1 MRPTIS
7 SSRHTT
13 LLPLSICLL
22 MFPQFAQTLYSPA
35 IADFTHA
42 FSVAPEIASQAVTVF
57 FLFFAI
63 GVAGWGWACDRIGR
77 RPTMLCGLALYA
89 AACVM
94 AWRVASFNG
103 LLVAQALAALGA
115 AVGSVVTQ
123 TLLRDRYSGAELA
136 RIFSTVGMALAVSPA
151 IGLYVGAGVVR
162 EFGYKGTTL
171 LLFALSMALLAWT
184 AVSLPETRPHSR
196 SPSGS
201 HPAFP
206 ARSRLDGTSAQASA
220 SGARRPLCLAM
231 LLDAAI
237 WRSAMLVATFNVALY
252 SYYALGPFIFERLHM
267 STSLYGYSGVA
278 LALGSCMGAWLNK
291 RLLTKGV
298 PGARLTARAALLTLG
313 AGLSLLLTQDTPWF
327 LASMLV
333 VVLAFGMAIPNV
345 LGQALNAYR
354 GQLGAAGAWF
364 GLAYYLMIG
373 TGMLLVGWTQ
383 TLAGT
388 VIACG
393 ALATVACVCARGAA
407 RGHGIDGMV
416 SRETRI

>member
-1 MRPTIS
+1 MRLTIS
-7 SSRHTT
+7 SSRHTS

-35 IADFTHA
+35 IADFTRA

-57 FLFFAI
+57 FLFFAV

-77 RPTMLCGLALYA
+77 RPAMLCGLALYA

-94 AWRVASFNG
+94 AWRVASFSG

-115 AVGSVVTQ
+115 AAGSVVTQ
-123 TLLRDRYSGAELA
+123 TLLRDRYNGAELA

-151 IGLYVGAGVVR
+151 IGLYAGAWIVR
-162 EFGYKGTTL
+162 QSGYKGTVL
-171 LLFALSMALLAWT
+171 LLFALSVALLVWT
-184 AVSLPETRPHSR
+184 AVTLPETRPS
-196 SPSGS
+196 S
-201 HPAFP
+201 AFP

-220 SGARRPLCLAM
+220 SGSRRPLCLAM
-231 LLDAAI
+231 VLDAAI
-237 WRSAMLVATFNVALY
+237 WRSAMLVAAFNVALY

-278 LALGSCMGAWLNK
+278 LAMGSCVGAWLNK
-291 RLLTKGV
+291 RLLTNGV
-298 PGARLTARAALLTLG
+298 PGARLTAWAAVLTLC
-313 AGLSLLLTQDTPWF
+313 AGLSLLSTQDTPWF
-327 LASMLV
+327 LASMLI

-354 GQLGAAGAWF
+354 GRLGAAGAWF

-383 TLAGT
+383 MLAGT

-393 ALATVACVCARGAA
+393 ALATAACVCEHRAATGRGIDDTTARGT
-407 RGHGIDGMV
+407 GI
-416 SRETRI
+416 

>member
-1 MRPTIS
+1 MRPTTS

-35 IADFTHA
+35 IADFTGA
-42 FSVAPEIASQAVTVF
+42 FSVAPEIASQAVTVY
-57 FLFFAI
+57 FLFFAL

-77 RPTMLCGLALYA
+77 RPAMLCGLALYA

-94 AWRVASFNG
+94 TSLVASFSG

-136 RIFSTVGMALAVSPA
+136 RIFSIVGMALAVSPA
-151 IGLYVGAGVVR
+151 IGLYAGAWIVQQ
-162 EFGYKGTTL
+162 FGYKGTAL
-171 LLFALSMALLAWT
+171 FLFALSMALLAWA
-184 AVSLPETRPHSR
+184 AVSLPETRSHS
-196 SPSGS
+196 
-201 HPAFP
+201 AVP
-206 ARSRLDGTSAQASA
+206 ARSQFGGTSAQVSA
-220 SGARRPLCLAM
+220 SGSRRPLCLAM
-231 LLDAAI
+231 ALDASI
-237 WRSAMLVATFNVALY
+237 WRSAMLVAAFNVALY

-267 STSLYGYSGVA
+267 SASLYGYSGVA
-278 LALGSCMGAWLNK
+278 LALGGCMGAWLNK
-291 RLLTKGV
+291 KLLTKGV
-298 PGARLTARAALLTLG
+298 PGARLTARAAFLTLG
-313 AGLSLLLTQDTPWF
+313 AGLSLLFTRDTPWT
-327 LASMLV
+327 LAPMLI

-345 LGQALNAYR
+345 LGQALHAYR
-354 GQLGAAGAWF
+354 AQLGAAGAWF

-393 ALATVACVCARGAA
+393 ALATVACVCGHRAA
-407 RGHGIDGMV
+407 RGRA
-416 SRETRI
+416 STA